1 MTTRGRME
9 KLSEEELREALKER
23 RAGTLLDLR
32 ERELEPMDLSGW
44 DLTGVDF
51 TLSSFQDVVL
61 SGSSVENALFD
72 GCPMKGASFRNANLK
87 TASFRYC
94 DMRQCDIRG
103 ADLFGAVLEY
113 AAAVGAAVRIRT
125 LAVGDFFVPH
135 GDHAH
140 LLKDVGLDDESIAQ
154 AVRTTVREAGVCSGR

>member
-61 SGSSVENALFD
+61 SGADFTGSSVENALFD

-87 TASFRYC
+87 TASSVSYTH
-94 DMRQCDIRG
+94 
-103 ADLFGAVLEY
+103 L
-113 AAAVGAAVRIRT
+113 T
-125 LAVGDFFVPH
+125 LPTNSRV
-135 GDHAH
+135 
-140 LLKDVGLDDESIAQ
+140 
-154 AVRTTVREAGVCSGR
+154 